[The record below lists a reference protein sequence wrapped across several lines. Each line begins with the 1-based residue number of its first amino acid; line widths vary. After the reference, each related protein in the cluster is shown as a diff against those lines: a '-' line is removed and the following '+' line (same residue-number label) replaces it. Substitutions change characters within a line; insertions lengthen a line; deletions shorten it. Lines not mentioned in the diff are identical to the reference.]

1 MPHWPIVGPFGLK
14 EGKAEG
20 ESSDSEGDSDDDKK
34 SYKSH
39 SDAEDDGPKTVT
51 FQDMQE
57 TRNGVKC
64 CENLF

>member
-1 MPHWPIVGPFGLK
+1 MPHWPVVGPFGLK

-39 SDAEDDGPKTVT
+39 SDAEDVGPKTVT
-51 FQDMQE
+51 DLSILQWYGKK
-57 TRNGVKC
+57 TN
-64 CENLF
+64 